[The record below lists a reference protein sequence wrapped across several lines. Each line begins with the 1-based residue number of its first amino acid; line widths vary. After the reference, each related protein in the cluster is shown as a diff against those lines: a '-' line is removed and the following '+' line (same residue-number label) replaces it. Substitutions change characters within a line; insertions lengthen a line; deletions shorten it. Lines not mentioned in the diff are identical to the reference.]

1 MEPQGYLIETAS
13 SGEEAVAK
21 VKVCSYAVVIMDI
34 KMSGMS
40 GFEAIEQIKKINEDL
55 VVIILTTHGTEK
67 MGIEA
72 VEKGAYDYFTK
83 PFDIDKMRSILCKG
97 IQRYHEN
104 LKVRQL
110 QEEVEKEY
118 QFSNIV
124 GKSQQMARIFKTI
137 KKVASTDITVLV
149 CGESGTGKEL
159 AARAIHYNGPRHQ
172 EPFIEMN
179 CAAIPET
186 LLESELFGYEKGAFT
201 GAGGRKPGKFELA
214 DKGTLFLDE
223 VGDMSLLT
231 QSKLL
236 RILEDKEF
244 ERVGGVTSIKV
255 DVRIIAATNKDLLAL
270 VKKNT
275 FREDL
280 YFRLNVV
287 SITLPPLRERRED
300 ITYLFD
306 YFMKKF
312 SAKFGRKIKNISMEA
327 MEVLMNYHWPG
338 NVREFEN
345 VLQRAI
351 ILEEGDTITIEHLPD
366 ILPAAAA
373 VHSDSLSGLVKNKV
387 NEIEKQE
394 ILKALKE
401 NQWNRTLS
409 ARHLGVSRKGLYN
422 KMKEYG
428 ISYK

>member
-1 MEPQGYLIETAS
+1 MPENKEKILVVDDEDSIRFFLKEALEPQGYLIETAS

-137 KKVASTDITVLV
+137 KKVATTNITVLV
-149 CGESGTGKEL
+149 YGESGTGKEL

-255 DVRIIAATNKDLLAL
+255 DVRIIAATNKDLLDL
-270 VKKNT
+270 VQKKM

-312 SAKFGRKIKNISMEA
+312 SEKFGRKIKNISMEA

-351 ILEEGDTITIEHLPD
+351 ILEEGDTITVEHLPD

-373 VHSDSLSGLVKNKV
+373 AHSDSLSGLVKNKV
-387 NEIEKQE
+387 NEIE
-394 ILKALKE
+394 
-401 NQWNRTLS
+401 
-409 ARHLGVSRKGLYN
+409 
-422 KMKEYG
+422 
-428 ISYK
+428 